1 MWKKG
6 LKVAGAI
13 GLSLAL
19 LVGCSNGGNGGAQ
32 GENGG
37 LSGNLTAVGS
47 SAMQPLVEEAAAKFM
62 EENPGVTITVQGGG
76 SGAGLSAAMDG
87 SANIGNSDVFAEEKD
102 GIDAEKMEDHQVF
115 VVGMGPVVHPEA
127 GVDELTKEQLIDIFT
142 GKVKNWK
149 EVGGEDQKIVLV
161 NRPESSGTRATF
173 AKYALDG
180 NEEFRGKGGIEEDSS
195 GTVQK
200 IVGETPGAIGYLA
213 FSYYNDKVQPIK
225 LDGVEPT
232 DENVYSGE
240 WYVWAY
246 QHMYTNKNSD
256 SKELEQAF
264 IDYVLSDEIQENL
277 IPELGYI
284 PVNKME
290 VERDPEGKVTEKE

>member
-1 MWKKG
+1 MWRKG

-19 LVGCSNGGNGGAQ
+19 IVGCSNGGNGGDQ
-32 GENGG
+32 SEGGG
-37 LSGNLTAVGS
+37 LSGNLIAVGS

-62 EENPGVTITVQGGG
+62 EENSGVNITVQGGG

-102 GIDAEKMEDHQVF
+102 GIDSEKVEDHQVF
-115 VVGMGPVVHPEA
+115 VVGMGPVVHPEV
-127 GVDELTKEQLIDIFT
+127 GVDELTQEQLIDIFT
-142 GKVKNWK
+142 GEVKNWK
-149 EVGGEDQKIVLV
+149 EVGGKDQEIVLV

-173 AKYALDG
+173 AKFALDN

-213 FSYYNDKVQPIK
+213 FSYFNDKVTPLK

-246 QHMYTNKNSD
+246 QHMYTNKDSQ

-264 IDYVLSDEIQENL
+264 IDYILSDEIQESL

-290 VERDPEGKVTEKE
+290 VERDPEGKVSEKK